1 MHRTVGIY
9 IFIRRL
15 GNVFGNAYRLPDH
28 PFQNLNRFFFCSTIL
43 NCLVLTRICQMN
55 IFYKTSRICFFLFCF
70 YIHSCSHGYQ
80 ILIIRNLFSIYR
92 NSGLSGHCTER
103 FFYLFFFHGPVCF
116 IFHQNMILSFFRIP
130 ESLYR
135 LLFRSHIRGFP
146 FFKNGDLFHFLDRYS
161 VWI

>member
-1 MHRTVGIY
+1 MTGSLCTEP
-9 IFIRRL
+9 RL
-15 GNVFGNAYRLPDH
+15 LHFHNEDWEMCLVIAYRLPDR

-92 NSGLSGHCTER
+92 NGGLSGHCTER
-103 FFYLFFFHGPVCF
+103 FFYLFFFHDQSVSFSTKYDTLFFQDPRKPLPAP
-116 IFHQNMILSFFRIP
+116 LS
-130 ESLYR
+130 
-135 LLFRSHIRGFP
+135 
-146 FFKNGDLFHFLDRYS
+146 
-161 VWI
+161 